1 MVCIARARCT
11 FTYNTC
17 IIWNILCL
25 HESLRS
31 LSSVCWHKTNVTL
44 TLLAELKIDTRRF
57 YNLSPGK
64 KEMCSLAMHTMSCTL
79 RCNFGARCFL
89 HFNLMIA
96 TMYIEQ
102 VMQMKRIWNT
112 IHSLPQ
118 RKGWYSFHFTTN
130 VNRQADVSLTT
141 DCFLSIRNTLSIRLI
156 SFRPYYG
163 H

>member
-57 YNLSPGK
+57 YDLSPGK

-96 TMYIEQ
+96 TSWHRTGYANETHLEYNSFSAAK
-102 VMQMKRIWNT
+102 KRLVFI
-112 IHSLPQ
+112 
-118 RKGWYSFHFTTN
+118 SFHNKRKQTSRCFS
-130 VNRQADVSLTT
+130 DYWLLSLH
-141 DCFLSIRNTLSIRLI
+141 
-156 SFRPYYG
+156 P
-163 H
+163 